1 MLAAAVLAII
11 MSIVVGMFVL
21 TSRRTCDHR
30 YTEPSNY
37 ISMRIDVYTI
47 VENRTEMY
55 SIITSGAERDI
66 RLYGI

>member
-11 MSIVVGMFVL
+11 MSSCGYVRAD
-21 TSRRTCDHR
+21 TKTCTCDHR